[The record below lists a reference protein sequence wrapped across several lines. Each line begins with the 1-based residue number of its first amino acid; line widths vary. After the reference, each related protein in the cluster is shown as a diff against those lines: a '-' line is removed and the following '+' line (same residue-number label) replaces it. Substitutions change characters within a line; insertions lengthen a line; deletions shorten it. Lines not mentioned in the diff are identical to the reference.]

1 MNLIFSCCSF
11 VLWFIVVAFC
21 VYSWLCKPVLLHC
34 HPLSKSQHQVLISYS
49 QKRKRVWNLS
59 ATCCCDV
66 AIAFR
71 SIAENQATARH
82 NNYCAHGIIV
92 HRIGE
97 DLFYANYVEQVLQ
110 GGTSRITNPKVNY
123 FPTTIPTS
131 RVTIPQVHFV
141 AHKSTSHKSTCSH
154 KSLFPEICPRTGF
167 SPEVQF
173 VAHKSN

>member
-1 MNLIFSCCSF
+1 MVYCCRVLCLFLIVQTSLAS
-11 VLWFIVVAFC
+11 LPPIVKVTASSLDF
-21 VYSWLCKPVLLHC
+21 LFAE
-34 HPLSKSQHQVLISYS
+34 
-49 QKRKRVWNLS
+49 KRKRVWNLS

-82 NNYCAHGIIV
+82 NNCAHGIIV